1 MAGTDQRVDKLRHEI
16 DSGRTGDK
24 VAFSDPAAAPLGA
37 DDEAAG
43 VPPSP
48 EMIAHARAMETG
60 AASGAARGLAHS
72 GSEAEARGSA
82 DRPRTGRMILAVL
95 AGVVVLVAIA
105 LAIG

>member
-1 MAGTDQRVDKLRHEI
+1 MSGMRGNTDRLRSDI
-16 DSGRTGDK
+16 DQGRTGDK

-48 EMIAHARAMETG
+48 EMVEQARRMETNTSGHAHAL
-60 AASGAARGLAHS
+60 ARGA
-72 GSEAEARGSA
+72 SEAVSVGPSGRSRIGRGF
-82 DRPRTGRMILAVL
+82 
-95 AGVVVLVAIA
+95 VLVIAALVGLAAVA

>member
-1 MAGTDQRVDKLRHEI
+1 MAGRDDNVDKLRHDI

-43 VPPSP
+43 VPPTP
-48 EMIAHARAMETG
+48 EMIAQARAAETS
-60 AASGAARGLAHS
+60 APRAARDLAHS

-82 DRPRTGRMILAVL
+82 ARSRTGWMILGAL
-95 AGVVVLVAIA
+95 ALVIVLVAVA
-105 LAIG
+105 LVIG

>member
-1 MAGTDQRVDKLRHEI
+1 MAGTDHRADKLRHDI
-16 DSGRTGDK
+16 DSGRSGDK

-48 EMIAHARAMETG
+48 EMIARARALETG
-60 AASGAARGLAHS
+60 SAPAAAQGLARGA
-72 GSEAEARGSA
+72 SEAEARGSA
-82 DRPRTGRMILAVL
+82 DRSRTGWMILAVL

>member
-1 MAGTDQRVDKLRHEI
+1 MAGTDARVDKLRHDI
-16 DSGRTGDK
+16 DSGRSGDK

-48 EMIAHARAMETG
+48 EMIAHAHAMEVG
-60 AASGAARGLAHS
+60 AAPNAARSLAHS

-82 DRPRTGRMILAVL
+82 DRSRTGRMILAVL
-95 AGVVVLVAIA
+95 AGVIVLVAIA